1 MRMDDVTIEEHLSKL
16 RRLYVEATPRQRL
29 QIAKQRL
36 EFPEHGPNVLIAV
49 VSAVEGF
56 ARSIAMHCRI
66 GSKAELA
73 GIYHQYR
80 FKAPEE
86 LIAEYLLSR
95 NLGTP
100 ETFFD
105 LKSWRLFKIA
115 VKYRNVLAHECT
127 YLGQDKSPL
136 FNLGRATCFLNWLKH
151 RDSKSMRKPKP
162 CVRADADRRRWSW
175 RAPLNAVVMTL
186 LT

>member
-1 MRMDDVTIEEHLSKL
+1 MRLDDVTIEEHLSEL

-29 QIAKQRL
+29 HIAKQRL
-36 EFPEHGPNVLIAV
+36 EFPEHGPNVLIAT

-56 ARSIAMHCRI
+56 ARSIAMHCRA
-66 GSKAELA
+66 GSKAELTA
-73 GIYHQYR
+73 IYPQYK

-86 LIAEYLLSR
+86 LIAEYLQSR

-105 LKSWRLFKIA
+105 PESWRLFKIA

-127 YLGQDKSPL
+127 YLGQDKSPSL
-136 FNLGRATCFLNWLKH
+136 ILAA
-151 RDSKSMRKPKP
+151 RDVLSKL
-162 CVRADADRRRWSW
+162 AETQGLEFDAE
-175 RAPLNAVVMTL
+175 A
-186 LT
+186 